1 MTLWPFQHVVCHEA
15 NYKRVFVAKRC
26 SAAYFLWVASTV
38 ALVVFPLFA
47 TFATDNVWVREGF
60 YRTQPEVTFDHDI
73 FVFVAANS
81 PNDAVGWSTRQ
92 ELSPLLPQHV
102 RVPAVRSAAE
112 DHNQDGVADVLKLS
126 VELPIGVSPTDF
138 GYKQVFLLASY
149 KVLLR
154 GKVNE
159 QLGGLVALD
168 LGSPYLASG
177 LWVQGKMSFKQSLP
191 IFQNDE
197 VRTVYS
203 QNPLAIDPQSN
214 WLPQHQPLT
223 VQALLA
229 RYGARNETVHLEQA
243 VPAIWDY
250 SFASNRYFKIQ
261 VVMEVPPQLIY
272 YVPRAVEIIKFGWV
286 QFLAFLLPTWL
297 ILQCLKDIAFEHQL
311 VETCVVA
318 QLPGSKDQ

>member
-15 NYKRVFVAKRC
+15 HYTRVFVAKRC
-26 SAAYFLWVASTV
+26 SAAYLLWVASAI

-47 TFATDNVWVREGF
+47 TFATDNVWVKEGF

-73 FVFVAANS
+73 FVVAAANS

-92 ELSPLLPQHV
+92 ELSSLLPRHV
-102 RVPAVRSAAE
+102 RVPTVRSAVE
-112 DHNQDGVADVLKLS
+112 DHNRDGVADVLKLS
-126 VELPIGVSPTDF
+126 VELPTGVSANDS
-138 GYKQVFLLASY
+138 GYKKVLLLASY

-154 GKVNE
+154 GKINE
-159 QLGGLVALD
+159 QLGGLVAVD

-191 IFQNDE
+191 IFQNDG

-203 QNPLAIDPQSN
+203 QNPLAIDARSN

-229 RYGARNETVHLEQA
+229 RYSMRNETVHLEQA
-243 VPAIWDY
+243 VPAMWDY
-250 SFASNRYFKIQ
+250 SFASSGYFKIQ
-261 VVMEVPPQLIY
+261 VFMEVPPQLIY
-272 YVPRAVEIIKFGWV
+272 YVPRAVEIIKLGWV

-297 ILQCLKDIAFEHQL
+297 ILRCLKDIAFEHQL
-311 VETCVVA
+311 VETFVVP
-318 QLPGSKDQ
+318 QLPEKDQ